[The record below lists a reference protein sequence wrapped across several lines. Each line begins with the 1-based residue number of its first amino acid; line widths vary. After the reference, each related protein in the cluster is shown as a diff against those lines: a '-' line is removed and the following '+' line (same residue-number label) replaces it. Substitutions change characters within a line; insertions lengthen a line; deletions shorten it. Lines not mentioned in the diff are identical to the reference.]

1 MFWRDVSGLLEGGGS
16 RGDSREAAL
25 RCANMPMAVARFSAI
40 RDFWAGVRGGGLGWW
55 GGFGAFVEVWLLFWE
70 EVLRLVAGVVVVDAI
85 RDVWAGG

>member
-1 MFWRDVSGLLEGGGS
+1 MADARFIAIRDFWDGVRGGGLFRCDVSRLLEGGGS

-55 GGFGAFVEVWLLFWE
+55 GGSGHLW
-70 EVLRLVAGVVVVDAI
+70 RCGYYSGK
-85 RDVWAGG
+85 RC